1 MFYRIKYSILWLLI
15 VTLTL
20 SEASNRIIASRKDGV
35 CDEDCMLSKSNIH
48 GKNKSIKFKP
58 RSNPQTRT
66 CSIQGIDTSASS
78 EEPFQLFDISN
89 QQYNIAYLTQP
100 GGICECSSNVKEAK
114 HAVIKTITSRKDGF
128 CDEGIDTSA
137 SEEPFQLF
145 DISNQQYDIAHLTQS
160 DGICDCSNN
169 VKEAKHAVIKK
180 ELDGRIVLTD
190 AYILCGEDQNNEQ
203 VLEELMFDYIK
214 NVPERTLGSKPN
226 IKKDDEYCLD
236 ENGFIT

>member
-20 SEASNRIIASRKDGV
+20 SEASDRTITSRKDGV
-35 CDEDCMLSKSNIH
+35 CDE
-48 GKNKSIKFKP
+48 
-58 RSNPQTRT
+58 
-66 CSIQGIDTSASS
+66 GIDTSASS

-114 HAVIKTITSRKDGF
+114 HAVIK
-128 CDEGIDTSA
+128 
-137 SEEPFQLF
+137 
-145 DISNQQYDIAHLTQS
+145 
-160 DGICDCSNN
+160 
-169 VKEAKHAVIKK
+169 K

-190 AYILCGEDQNNEQ
+190 AYILCGEGQKNEQ

-214 NVPERTLGSKPN
+214 NVPERTLG
-226 IKKDDEYCLD
+226 
-236 ENGFIT
+236 